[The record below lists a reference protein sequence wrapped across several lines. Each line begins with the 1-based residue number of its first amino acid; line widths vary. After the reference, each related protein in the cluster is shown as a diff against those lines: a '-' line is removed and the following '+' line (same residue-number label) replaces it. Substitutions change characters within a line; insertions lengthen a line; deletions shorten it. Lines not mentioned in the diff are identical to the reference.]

1 MVELTE
7 QKEKVAGKE
16 GAKEQDDVGGYG
28 YNHNREPNPDCPRCN
43 GDGVGRPHFADTT
56 KLSPI
61 ARLAYSGTKLVKGGI
76 EISTISREKMFE
88 AIMRRLGLA
97 ESELAQRLLD
107 LEIRK
112 RTAEAERLEQEV
124 ELKRKGKGKAD
135 EPTVV
140 IKLVNSPDGD

>member
-1 MVELTE
+1 
-7 QKEKVAGKE
+7 
-16 GAKEQDDVGGYG
+16 
-28 YNHNREPNPDCPRCN
+28 
-43 GDGVGRPHFADTT
+43 
-56 KLSPI
+56 
-61 ARLAYSGTKLVKGGI
+61 YSGTKLVKGGI

-124 ELKRKGKGKAD
+124 ELKRKGKGKDD